1 MNVIATLSPAAFD
14 ILWEDL
20 RLGAV
25 PYPLERRSHGE
36 TFEERARIRAAVHAE
51 LEHKGLA
58 RRGRAEP
65 ELEDALR
72 LLASPQLRL
81 EGIFLPDLKVDE
93 PIKSV
98 VVVRGPYA
106 VRAVQR
112 ESTFVLDRVRD
123 TALAASLVEVLPGN
137 KPGAGRSVS
146 MPADAVK
153 KGTSTYQPELSPQV
167 QIQLRELAT
176 IMEKP
181 VVRTGQ
187 FSISRAD
194 DTGKLR
200 PVGGVSWFDTE
211 AGRYANLD
219 GRGSG
224 GQPWVTVAPADNSR
238 LVQQLNQLLS
248 RN

>member
-1 MNVIATLSPAAFD
+1 MDVIATLSSAAFD

-36 TFEERARIRAAVHAE
+36 TFDERARIRAAVYAE
-51 LEHKGLA
+51 LEHKALA

-72 LLASPQLRL
+72 LLATPQLRL

-98 VVVRGPYA
+98 VVVRGAFA

-123 TALAASLVEVLPGN
+123 TALASSLVEVLPGN

-153 KGTSTYQPELSPQV
+153 KGHYQPDLSPQV
-167 QIQLRELAT
+167 QVQLRELAT

-194 DTGKLR
+194 DSGKLR

-219 GRGSG
+219 GRGNG